1 MSAASTPVRAPS
13 IFLGAIL
20 CVSAP
25 AAAQAPPQTPAQT
38 PAAPQPDAQP
48 SADPA
53 DSTSLPGLDPSTAMA
68 PLPGMEVEWPQPPEA
83 DAAGAPA
90 ATGVKPPLEASA
102 NGDAQAERRYRVAL
116 DGLAGDQGVTSGAEA
131 VIRSRFRQLSA
142 LEEGK
147 GSGNTAQIDR
157 RARQDE
163 ELLGQLM
170 RAAGYYDAEV
180 TTRIED
186 ESGGRLLVTL
196 LVEPGTLY
204 TLSAVDLAGV
214 EKAGDKTTEL
224 RRAFGLEAGQ
234 PADSDRIA
242 AAATAL
248 TTELGRAG
256 FIFAKVGEPKL
267 TVDHDEHRVALAMNV
282 DPGGIQRIGR
292 ITIDGKR
299 LFSPKHLSRI
309 ARFRPGDVY
318 DAAKMDDFRRAL
330 IQTSLVSSVVIKPVP
345 TADPHVVDVS
355 VKLEPAP
362 QRTVSGAVGYGTGEG
377 YRLEAS
383 WQHRNLIRPE
393 GAVTFRGVLGTQ
405 EQSLGATLRRNN
417 YKARDRVLTGQ
428 LLFSHLDENAFEAR
442 SVTLAAGLERQT
454 NIIWQKK
461 WTWSYGAELT
471 ASKEDDTV
479 KATGAPRR
487 RQYLTGALPSSLSY
501 DGSDDLLNPTRGY
514 RLAARVSPELSLQGS
529 AFGYVK
535 AQVDGSTYVPLG
547 GRTVIAGRAR
557 FGSIIGASADR
568 IAPTRRFYAG
578 GGGSVRGYG
587 YQKIGPLDVNGDPAG
602 GRSLAEFSIEARV
615 RFGDF
620 GVVPFLD
627 AGNLYTA
634 KLPSFQHLRYGAGL
648 GVRYYTSFGPIR
660 VDVGTPINRR
670 SGDSRIAVYVSL
682 GQAF

>member
-1 MSAASTPVRAPS
+1 MSAARTPLRAPS
-13 IFLGAIL
+13 IILGAIL

-25 AAAQAPPQTPAQT
+25 ALAQQPTPAPSSGD
-38 PAAPQPDAQP
+38 PAALPD
-48 SADPA
+48 
-53 DSTSLPGLDPSTAMA
+53 LDPSTEMA
-68 PLPGMEVEWPQPPEA
+68 PLPDMEVDWPDTPAEGATIDSAGAGMA
-83 DAAGAPA
+83 DAP
-90 ATGVKPPLEASA
+90 VS
-102 NGDAQAERRYRVAL
+102 DAQADRRYRVAI
-116 DGLAGDQGVTSGAEA
+116 DGLSGQEGLPVETEA
-131 VIRSRFRQLSA
+131 AIRSRFKTLSA

-147 GSGNTAQIDR
+147 GVGNTAQIDR

-163 ELLGQLM
+163 TLLQELM
-170 RAAGYYDAEV
+170 RAAGFYDADI

-186 ESGGRLLVTL
+186 ESPGRLAVTM
-196 LVEPGTLY
+196 LVEPGAIF
-204 TLSAVDLAGV
+204 TLSAIDLTGVDTAGAD
-214 EKAGDKTTEL
+214 AGEL
-224 RRAFGLEAGQ
+224 RRAFGVTEGQ
-234 PADSDRIA
+234 PADSDKIA
-242 AAATAL
+242 LGQAALKA
-248 TTELGRAG
+248 ELGRQG
-256 FIFAKVGEPKL
+256 YVFAKVGDPKL
-267 TVDHDEHRVALAMNV
+267 TVDHDEHKVALAMSV
-282 DPGGIQRIGR
+282 ESGGVQRIGK
-292 ITIDGKR
+292 IVIEDKK
-299 LFSPKHLSRI
+299 LFSPKHLGRI
-309 ARFRPGDVY
+309 ARFHSGDIY

-330 IQTSLVSSVVIKPVP
+330 IQTSLVSSVTIKPIQ
-345 TADPHVVDVS
+345 TADPHVVDIS

-362 QRTVSGAVGYGTGEG
+362 PRTISGSVGYGTGEG
-377 YRLEAS
+377 YRLQAS

-393 GAVTFRGVLGTQ
+393 GAVTFQGVLGTQ
-405 EQSLGATLRRNN
+405 EQSLGTIVRRNN

-428 LLFSHLDENAFEAR
+428 VLFSHLKENAFEAR
-442 SVTLAAGLERQT
+442 SITLAGGLERQT

-461 WTWSYGAELT
+461 WTWSYGGELT
-471 ASKEDDTV
+471 ASKEDDAV

-501 DGSDDLLNPTRGY
+501 DGSDDLLNPTKGY

-535 AQVDGSTYVPLG
+535 AQIDGSSYLPIG
-547 GRTVIAGRAR
+547 DRTVIAGRAR
-557 FGSIIGASADR
+557 LGSIIGASAER

-620 GVVPFLD
+620 GVVPFID
-627 AGNLYTA
+627 AGNLYAA
-634 KLPSFQHLRYGAGL
+634 KLPTFQNLRYGAGL

-670 SGDSRIAVYVSL
+670 SGDSRVAVYVSL

>member
-1 MSAASTPVRAPS
+1 
-13 IFLGAIL
+13 
-20 CVSAP
+20 
-25 AAAQAPPQTPAQT
+25 
-38 PAAPQPDAQP
+38 
-48 SADPA
+48 
-53 DSTSLPGLDPSTAMA
+53 MA
-68 PLPGMEVEWPQPPEA
+68 
-83 DAAGAPA
+83 
-90 ATGVKPPLEASA
+90 
-102 NGDAQAERRYRVAL
+102 
-116 DGLAGDQGVTSGAEA
+116 
-131 VIRSRFRQLSA
+131 
-142 LEEGK
+142 EE
-147 GSGNTAQIDR
+147 
-157 RARQDE
+157 
-163 ELLGQLM
+163 
-170 RAAGYYDAEV
+170 
-180 TTRIED
+180 
-186 ESGGRLLVTL
+186 
-196 LVEPGTLY
+196 
-204 TLSAVDLAGV
+204 
-214 EKAGDKTTEL
+214 
-224 RRAFGLEAGQ
+224 
-234 PADSDRIA
+234 
-242 AAATAL
+242 
-248 TTELGRAG
+248 
-256 FIFAKVGEPKL
+256 
-267 TVDHDEHRVALAMNV
+267 
-282 DPGGIQRIGR
+282 
-292 ITIDGKR
+292 
-299 LFSPKHLSRI
+299 
-309 ARFRPGDVY
+309 
-318 DAAKMDDFRRAL
+318 
-330 IQTSLVSSVVIKPVP
+330 
-345 TADPHVVDVS
+345 
-355 VKLEPAP
+355 
-362 QRTVSGAVGYGTGEG
+362 
-377 YRLEAS
+377 
-383 WQHRNLIRPE
+383 
-393 GAVTFRGVLGTQ
+393 
-405 EQSLGATLRRNN
+405 
-417 YKARDRVLTGQ
+417 
-428 LLFSHLDENAFEAR
+428 
-442 SVTLAAGLERQT
+442 
-454 NIIWQKK
+454 

>member
-1 MSAASTPVRAPS
+1 MSAPRTLPRAPS
-13 IFLGAIL
+13 IILGAMM
-20 CVSAP
+20 CVSV
-25 AAAQAPPQTPAQT
+25 AAQAQPVAPPAGDQ
-38 PAAPQPDAQP
+38 AALPD
-48 SADPA
+48 
-53 DSTSLPGLDPSTAMA
+53 LDPSSEMA
-68 PLPGMEVEWPQPPEA
+68 PLPDMEVAWPDPL
-83 DAAGAPA
+83 DAAEPAETGTA
-90 ATGVKPPLEASA
+90 ATPTPTE
-102 NGDAQAERRYRVAL
+102 AQAADSQADRRYRVAI
-116 DGLAGDQGVTSGAEA
+116 DGLSGQEGLPPETETS
-131 VIRSRFRQLSA
+131 IRTRFRTLSA

-147 GSGNTAQIDR
+147 GAGNTAQIDR

-163 ELLGQLM
+163 ALLEQLM
-170 RAAGYYDAEV
+170 RAAGFYDADI

-186 ESGGRLLVTL
+186 ESTGRLAVTL
-196 LVEPGTLY
+196 NVEPGALY
-204 TLSAVDLAGV
+204 TLSAIDLPGIEQAG
-214 EKAGDKTTEL
+214 GDGDEL
-224 RRAFGLEAGQ
+224 RRALGLEVGG

-242 AAATAL
+242 AGQAALKA
-248 TTELGRAG
+248 ELGRKG
-256 FIFAKVGEPKL
+256 FVFAKVGDPKL
-267 TVDHDEHRVALAMNV
+267 TVDHDEHHVALAMQV
-282 DPGGIQRIGR
+282 DSGRAQRIGNIVIEDR
-292 ITIDGKR
+292 K
-299 LFSPKHLSRI
+299 LFSAKHLGRI
-309 ARFRPGDVY
+309 ARFRSGDVY

-330 IQTSLVSSVVIKPVP
+330 IQTSLVSSVTIKPVA
-345 TADPHVVDVS
+345 TANPEVVDIA

-362 QRTVSGAVGYGTGEG
+362 PRTISGAIGYGTGEG

-393 GAVTFRGVLGTQ
+393 GGVTFRGVLGTQ
-405 EQSLGATLRRNN
+405 EQSLGAVLRRNN

-428 LLFSHLDENAFEAR
+428 LLFSHLQENAFEAR

-501 DGSDDLLNPTRGY
+501 DGSDDLLNPSRGY

-535 AQVDGSTYVPLG
+535 AQVDGSTYLPVG

-557 FGSIIGASADR
+557 LGSIIGASAER

-578 GGGSVRGYG
+578 GGGSVRGFG
-587 YQKIGPLDVNGDPAG
+587 YQKIGPIDVNGDPAG

-627 AGNLYTA
+627 AGNLYSA
-634 KLPSFQHLRYGAGL
+634 KLPTFRNLRYGAGL

-660 VDVGTPINRR
+660 VDVGTPIDRR
-670 SGDSRIAVYVSL
+670 KGDSRVAIYVSL

>member
-1 MSAASTPVRAPS
+1 MSAFRALPRAPS
-13 IFLGAIL
+13 IILGAMM
-20 CVSAP
+20 CVSVS
-25 AAAQAPPQTPAQT
+25 AQAQPLSPPTGDQTT
-38 PAAPQPDAQP
+38 LPD
-48 SADPA
+48 
-53 DSTSLPGLDPSTAMA
+53 LDPSSEMA
-68 PLPGMEVEWPQPPEA
+68 PLPDMEVGWPDPLDNGEPAAGSGVAAVAAPEA
-83 DAAGAPA
+83 LSTD
-90 ATGVKPPLEASA
+90 TQT
-102 NGDAQAERRYRVAL
+102 DRRYRVAI
-116 DGLAGDQGVTSGAEA
+116 DGLNGQEGLPPETETS
-131 VIRSRFRQLSA
+131 IRTRFRTLSA

-147 GSGNTAQIDR
+147 GTGNTAQIDR

-163 ELLGQLM
+163 ALLEQLM
-170 RAAGYYDAEV
+170 RAAGFYDADI

-186 ESGGRLLVTL
+186 ESAGRLAVTL
-196 LVEPGTLY
+196 NVEPGVLY
-204 TLSAVDLAGV
+204 TLSAIDLPGIEQAG
-214 EKAGDKTTEL
+214 GDGDEL
-224 RRAFGLEAGQ
+224 RRAFGLEIGA

-242 AAATAL
+242 AGQIAL
-248 TTELGRAG
+248 KAELGRKG
-256 FIFAKVGEPKL
+256 YVFAKVGDPKL
-267 TVDHDEHRVALAMNV
+267 TVDHDEHHVALAMEV
-282 DPGGIQRIGR
+282 DSGGAQRIGKIVIEDR
-292 ITIDGKR
+292 K
-299 LFSPKHLSRI
+299 LFSAKHLGRI
-309 ARFRPGDVY
+309 ARFRSGDVY

-330 IQTSLVSSVVIKPVP
+330 IQTSLVSSVTIKPIA
-345 TADPHVVDVS
+345 TADPNVVDIA

-362 QRTVSGAVGYGTGEG
+362 PRTISGAIGYGTGEG

-393 GAVTFRGVLGTQ
+393 GGVTFRGVLGTQ
-405 EQSLGATLRRNN
+405 EQSLGAVLRRNN

-428 LLFSHLDENAFEAR
+428 LLFSHLQENAFEAR

-535 AQVDGSTYVPLG
+535 AQIDGSSYLPVG

-557 FGSIIGASADR
+557 LGSIIGASAER

-578 GGGSVRGYG
+578 GGGSVRGFG
-587 YQKIGPLDVNGDPAG
+587 YQKIGPIDVNGDPAG

-620 GVVPFLD
+620 GVVPFID
-627 AGNLYTA
+627 AGNLYSA
-634 KLPSFQHLRYGAGL
+634 KLPTFRNLRYGAGL

-660 VDVGTPINRR
+660 VDVGTPIDRR
-670 SGDSRIAVYVSL
+670 KGDSRIAIYVSL

>member
-1 MSAASTPVRAPS
+1 MRVARPPLRARS
-13 IFLGAIL
+13 IMLGAML
-20 CVSAP
+20 CVSLP
-25 AAAQAPPQTPAQT
+25 VHAQPTPAGPE
-38 PAAPQPDAQP
+38 PAELPD
-48 SADPA
+48 
-53 DSTSLPGLDPSTAMA
+53 LDPSSDMA
-68 PLPGMEVEWPQPPEA
+68 PLPGMEVDWPEPADGSDTPPAAAAGGNGTAAPGVRPAEA
-83 DAAGAPA
+83 DAAESHSDRRYTVGIE
-90 ATGVKPPLEASA
+90 GLSGEEGIPLEV
-102 NGDAQAERRYRVAL
+102 EVAL
-116 DGLAGDQGVTSGAEA
+116 RA
-131 VIRSRFRQLSA
+131 RFKMLSA

-147 GSGNTAQIDR
+147 GVGNTAQIDR

-163 ELLGQLM
+163 ALLKQLL
-170 RAAGYYDAEV
+170 RAAGYFDSDV

-186 ESGGRLLVTL
+186 ERTQRLAVTL
-196 LVEPGTLY
+196 VVAPGVLY
-204 TLSAVDLAGV
+204 TLSSVQLAGID
-214 EKAGDKTTEL
+214 EAGDSSGEL
-224 RRAFGLEAGQ
+224 RRALGIEEGQ
-234 PADSDRIA
+234 PASADRIEA
-242 AAATAL
+242 GLIAL
-248 TTELGRAG
+248 KAELGREG
-256 FIFAKVGEPKL
+256 FVFAKVGEPKL
-267 TVDHDEHRVALAMNV
+267 TVDHEEHNVQLLLDV
-282 DPGGIQRIGR
+282 DPGHVQRIGR
-292 ITIDGKR
+292 VVIDGKR
-299 LFSPKHLSRI
+299 LFSAKHLGRI
-309 ARFRPGDVY
+309 ARFRPGDIY
-318 DAAKMDDFRRAL
+318 DAAKMEDFRRAL
-330 IQTSLVSSVVIKPVP
+330 IQTSLVSAVTIKPVP
-345 TADPHVVDVS
+345 TADPAVVDIA

-362 QRTVSGAVGYGTGEG
+362 PRTVSGAVGYGTGEG
-377 YRLEAS
+377 YRVEAS

-405 EQSLGATLRRNN
+405 EQSLGAVLRRNN

-428 LLFSHLDENAFEAR
+428 VSVSHLDENAYEAR
-442 SVTLAAGLERQT
+442 KITLAAGLERQT

-461 WTWSYGAELT
+461 WTWSYGVELT

-479 KATGAPRR
+479 KATGVPRR

-535 AQVDGSTYVPLG
+535 AQIDGSTYLPIG

-557 FGSIIGASADR
+557 LGSIIGAAAER

-587 YQKIGPLDVNGDPAG
+587 YQKIGPVDINGDPAG

-627 AGNLYTA
+627 GGNLYA
-634 KLPSFQHLRYGAGL
+634 ARLPTFRNMRYGAGL

-660 VDVGTPINRR
+660 VDVGTPLNRR
-670 SGDSRIAVYVSL
+670 RGDSRIAVYVSL